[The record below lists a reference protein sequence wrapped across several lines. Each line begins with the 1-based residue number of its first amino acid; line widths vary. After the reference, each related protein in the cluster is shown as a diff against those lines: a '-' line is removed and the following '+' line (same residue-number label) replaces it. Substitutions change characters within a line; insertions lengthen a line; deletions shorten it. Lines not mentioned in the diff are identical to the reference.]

1 MLVSESLLSLYPI
14 FVKKIGLTLVHQV
27 WARLVAYVGISA
39 IFVNWSFIGSSLFTA
54 DALILAAI
62 NLSHIFFSYE
72 GFRNLD
78 SGVSFAI
85 FNTYPLMILLIAGV
99 MWNNVYL
106 LVLLGLALFV
116 LGEERSSTG
125 PEGTKAA
132 HERGAT
138 DKVPP
143 KGSSTGPEGPKAATE
158 GTEGTKAATEGT
170 EGPKAAPFGGATKE
184 RSTTD
189 KEEGAKEEGTKEKID
204 FTYGIAMVLL
214 AALTEALIYFMV
226 RRIKTDNHWNHVF
239 LSYFVG
245 FVAFTGYL
253 LVKGTDLFI
262 RETSLRETSLR
273 ETSLSGTTISGTTI
287 RETSLRE
294 TTLSGTTL
302 PRMGLAV
309 GLNGLIGAGAY
320 FLRFFA
326 ASNLKASIF
335 APLAY
340 FGMVMSY
347 VYGIV
352 FNQETLSWEKVG
364 GTLCILAANYLSPK

>member
-1 MLVSESLLSLYPI
+1 MLTPALSMLASESLLSLYPI
-14 FVKKIGLTLVHQV
+14 FVKKIGLSLVHQV
-27 WARLVAYVGISA
+27 WTRLLAYVAMSA
-39 IFVNWSFIGSSLFTA
+39 IFVDWGFIKSTFFSS
-54 DALILAAI
+54 DALILALI

-116 LGEERSSTG
+116 LGER
-125 PEGTKAA
+125 PEGTTK
-132 HERGAT
+132 R
-138 DKVPP
+138 
-143 KGSSTGPEGPKAATE
+143 TE
-158 GTEGTKAATEGT
+158 GLTAGTLTAGLPQESPTN
-170 EGPKAAPFGGATKE
+170 F
-184 RSTTD
+184 
-189 KEEGAKEEGTKEKID
+189 I
-204 FTYGIAMVLL
+204 YGLAMILF

-239 LSYFVG
+239 LSYMMG
-245 FVAFTGYL
+245 FIAISGYL
-253 LVKGTDLFI
+253 F
-262 RETSLRETSLR
+262 S
-273 ETSLSGTTISGTTI
+273 SGNDFGKTM
-287 RETSLRE
+287 
-294 TTLSGTTL
+294 L
-302 PRMGLAV
+302 PRMSLAI
-309 GLNGLIGAGAY
+309 GLNGFIGSVAY

-326 ASNLKASIF
+326 ASNLAASIF

-352 FNQETLSWEKVG
+352 FNDETLSWEKVG
-364 GTLCILAANYLSPK
+364 GTLCILAANWLSPKT

>member
-1 MLVSESLLSLYPI
+1 MLTPAISMLVSESLLSLYPI

-39 IFVNWSFIGSSLFTA
+39 IFVNWSFIGSSLFTV

-116 LGEERSSTG
+116 LGESKG
-125 PEGTKAA
+125 PEGSK
-132 HERGAT
+132 EQ
-138 DKVPP
+138 
-143 KGSSTGPEGPKAATE
+143 SS
-158 GTEGTKAATEGT
+158 
-170 EGPKAAPFGGATKE
+170 
-184 RSTTD
+184 SD
-189 KEEGAKEEGTKEKID
+189 KEEGSKEKTD

-226 RRIKTDNHWNHVF
+226 RRIKTNNHWNHVF

-245 FVAFTGYL
+245 FVAFSAYL
-253 LVKGTDLFI
+253 LVKGTDLP
-262 RETSLRETSLR
+262 
-273 ETSLSGTTISGTTI
+273 ISEG
-287 RETSLRE
+287 RL
-294 TTLSGTTL
+294 
-302 PRMGLAV
+302 GLAV
-309 GLNGLIGAGAY
+309 GLNGFIGAVAY

-326 ASNLKASIF
+326 ASNLTASIF

-352 FNQETLSWEKVG
+352 FNHETLSWEKVG
-364 GTLCILAANYLSPK
+364 GTLCILAANYLSPRA

>member
-116 LGEERSSTG
+116 MGESKG
-125 PEGTKAA
+125 PEGT
-132 HERGAT
+132 
-138 DKVPP
+138 
-143 KGSSTGPEGPKAATE
+143 
-158 GTEGTKAATEGT
+158 
-170 EGPKAAPFGGATKE
+170 KAAPFGGATDKE
-184 RSTTD
+184 RSL
-189 KEEGAKEEGTKEKID
+189 EEGYQEELKDKKEKTD

-226 RRIKTDNHWNHVF
+226 RRIKTNNHWNHVF

-245 FVAFTGYL
+245 FVAFSAYL
-253 LVKGTDLFI
+253 LVKGTDLP
-262 RETSLRETSLR
+262 
-273 ETSLSGTTISGTTI
+273 ISKI
-287 RETSLRE
+287 
-294 TTLSGTTL
+294 TL

-309 GLNGLIGAGAY
+309 GLNGFIGSVAY

-326 ASNLKASIF
+326 ASNLTASIF

-347 VYGIV
+347 VYGIA

-364 GTLCILAANYLSPK
+364 GTLCILAANYLSPKT

>member
-1 MLVSESLLSLYPI
+1 MLTPALSMLASESLLSLYPI
-14 FVKKIGLTLVHQV
+14 FVKKIGLSLVHQV
-27 WARLVAYVGISA
+27 WTRLLAYVAMSA
-39 IFVNWSFIGSSLFTA
+39 IFVDWGFIKSAFFSS
-54 DALILAAI
+54 DALILALI

-116 LGEERSSTG
+116 LGEAQSATG
-125 PEGTKAA
+125 TTK
-132 HERGAT
+132 R
-138 DKVPP
+138 
-143 KGSSTGPEGPKAATE
+143 TE
-158 GTEGTKAATEGT
+158 GLTAGTLTAGL
-170 EGPKAAPFGGATKE
+170 PQDSPINF
-184 RSTTD
+184 
-189 KEEGAKEEGTKEKID
+189 I
-204 FTYGIAMVLL
+204 YGLAMILF

-239 LSYFVG
+239 LSYMMG
-245 FVAFTGYL
+245 FIAVSGYL
-253 LVKGTDLFI
+253 F
-262 RETSLRETSLR
+262 S
-273 ETSLSGTTISGTTI
+273 SGNDFGKTM
-287 RETSLRE
+287 
-294 TTLSGTTL
+294 L
-302 PRMGLAV
+302 PRMSLAI
-309 GLNGLIGAGAY
+309 GLNGFIGSVAY

-326 ASNLKASIF
+326 ASNLAASIF

-364 GTLCILAANYLSPK
+364 GTLCILAANYWAPR

>member
-1 MLVSESLLSLYPI
+1 MLASESLLSLYPI
-14 FVKKIGLTLVHQV
+14 FVKKIGLSLVHQV
-27 WARLVAYVGISA
+27 WTRLLAYVAMSA
-39 IFVNWSFIGSSLFTA
+39 IFVDWGFIRSTFFSSN
-54 DALILAAI
+54 ALILALI

-116 LGEERSSTG
+116 LGEAQS
-125 PEGTKAA
+125 
-132 HERGAT
+132 AT
-138 DKVPP
+138 DKNKAVGLP
-143 KGSSTGPEGPKAATE
+143 KDQESPTN
-158 GTEGTKAATEGT
+158 
-170 EGPKAAPFGGATKE
+170 F
-184 RSTTD
+184 
-189 KEEGAKEEGTKEKID
+189 I
-204 FTYGIAMVLL
+204 YGLAMILL

-239 LSYFVG
+239 LSYMMG
-245 FVAFTGYL
+245 FIAISGYL
-253 LVKGTDLFI
+253 FG
-262 RETSLRETSLR
+262 
-273 ETSLSGTTISGTTI
+273 SGNDFGKTM
-287 RETSLRE
+287 
-294 TTLSGTTL
+294 L
-302 PRMGLAV
+302 PRMSLAI
-309 GLNGLIGAGAY
+309 GLNGFIGSVAY

-326 ASNLKASIF
+326 ASNLAASIF

-352 FNQETLSWEKVG
+352 LNDETLSWEKVG
-364 GTLCILAANYLSPK
+364 GTLCILAANYLSPRT

>member
-1 MLVSESLLSLYPI
+1 MLTPVLSMLTSESLLSLYPI
-14 FVKKIGLTLVHQV
+14 FVKKIGLSLVHQV
-27 WARLVAYVGISA
+27 WTRLLAYVAMSS
-39 IFVNWSFIGSSLFTA
+39 IFVDWGFIKSAFFSS
-54 DALILAAI
+54 DALILALI

-116 LGEERSSTG
+116 LGEARSATG
-125 PEGTKAA
+125 TT
-132 HERGAT
+132 GAT
-138 DKVPP
+138 
-143 KGSSTGPEGPKAATE
+143 
-158 GTEGTKAATEGT
+158 GTEGTTKRTAS
-170 EGPKAAPFGGATKE
+170 GAIDTDSNKTKTQE
-184 RSTTD
+184 SPTNF
-189 KEEGAKEEGTKEKID
+189 I
-204 FTYGIAMVLL
+204 YGLAMILF

-239 LSYFVG
+239 LSYMMG
-245 FVAFTGYL
+245 FIAISGYL
-253 LVKGTDLFI
+253 F
-262 RETSLRETSLR
+262 S
-273 ETSLSGTTISGTTI
+273 SGNDFGKTM
-287 RETSLRE
+287 
-294 TTLSGTTL
+294 L
-302 PRMGLAV
+302 PRMSLAI
-309 GLNGLIGAGAY
+309 GLNGFIGSVAY

-326 ASNLKASIF
+326 ASNLAASIF

-364 GTLCILAANYLSPK
+364 GTLCILAANYWAPRS

>member
-1 MLVSESLLSLYPI
+1 MLTPALSMLASESLLSLYPI
-14 FVKKIGLTLVHQV
+14 FVKKIGLSLVHQV
-27 WARLVAYVGISA
+27 WTRLLAYVAMSA
-39 IFVNWSFIGSSLFTA
+39 IFVDWGFIKSAFFSS
-54 DALILAAI
+54 DALILALI

-106 LVLLGLALFV
+106 LVLMGLALFV
-116 LGEERSSTG
+116 LGEAQS
-125 PEGTKAA
+125 
-132 HERGAT
+132 AT
-138 DKVPP
+138 DKN
-143 KGSSTGPEGPKAATE
+143 KTE
-158 GTEGTKAATEGT
+158 GTTKRTTGLTEGLT
-170 EGPKAAPFGGATKE
+170 A
-184 RSTTD
+184 
-189 KEEGAKEEGTKEKID
+189 GTLTAGLPQDSPIN
-204 FTYGIAMVLL
+204 FIYGLAMILF

-239 LSYFVG
+239 LSYMMG
-245 FVAFTGYL
+245 FIAISGYL
-253 LVKGTDLFI
+253 F
-262 RETSLRETSLR
+262 S
-273 ETSLSGTTISGTTI
+273 SGNNFGKTM
-287 RETSLRE
+287 
-294 TTLSGTTL
+294 L
-302 PRMGLAV
+302 PRMTLAI
-309 GLNGLIGAGAY
+309 GLNGFIGSVAY

-326 ASNLKASIF
+326 ASNLAASIF

-364 GTLCILAANYLSPK
+364 GTLCILAANYWAPR

>member
-1 MLVSESLLSLYPI
+1 MLTPAISMLVSESLLSLYPI

-54 DALILAAI
+54 DAVILAAI

-116 LGEERSSTG
+116 LSES
-125 PEGTKAA
+125 
-132 HERGAT
+132 
-138 DKVPP
+138 
-143 KGSSTGPEGPKAATE
+143 KGSEG
-158 GTEGTKAATEGT
+158 
-170 EGPKAAPFGGATKE
+170 TKE

-189 KEEGAKEEGTKEKID
+189 KEEGSKAAPEGSKEQSSLKEGSKEKTD
-204 FTYGIAMVLL
+204 STYGIAMVLL

-226 RRIKTDNHWNHVF
+226 RRIKTNNHWNHVF

-245 FVAFTGYL
+245 FVAFSAYL
-253 LVKGTDLFI
+253 LVKGTDL
-262 RETSLRETSLR
+262 S
-273 ETSLSGTTISGTTI
+273 
-287 RETSLRE
+287 
-294 TTLSGTTL
+294 LSGTTL
-302 PRMGLAV
+302 PRLGLAV
-309 GLNGLIGAGAY
+309 GLNGFIGAGAY

-326 ASNLKASIF
+326 ASNLTASIF

-364 GTLCILAANYLSPK
+364 GTLCILAANYLSPRA

>member
-1 MLVSESLLSLYPI
+1 MLTPAISMLVSESLLSLYPI
-14 FVKKIGLTLVHQV
+14 FVKKIGMTLVHQV

-39 IFVNWSFIGSSLFTA
+39 IFVNWSFIGSSLFTT

-125 PEGTKAA
+125 PEGPKAA
-132 HERGAT
+132 PFRGAT

-143 KGSSTGPEGPKAATE
+143 KG
-158 GTEGTKAATEGT
+158 
-170 EGPKAAPFGGATKE
+170 PFG
-184 RSTTD
+184 S
-189 KEEGAKEEGTKEKID
+189 KEEGAKERSSLKEGTKEKTD

-226 RRIKTDNHWNHVF
+226 RRIKTNNHWNHVF

-245 FVAFTGYL
+245 FIAFSAYL
-253 LVKGTDLFI
+253 LVKGTGLP
-262 RETSLRETSLR
+262 
-273 ETSLSGTTISGTTI
+273 ISEG
-287 RETSLRE
+287 
-294 TTLSGTTL
+294 
-302 PRMGLAV
+302 RMGLAV
-309 GLNGLIGAGAY
+309 GLNGFIGSVAY

-326 ASNLKASIF
+326 ASNLAASIF

-364 GTLCILAANYLSPK
+364 GTLCILAANYLSPKT

>member
-1 MLVSESLLSLYPI
+1 MLTPALSMLASESLLSLYPI
-14 FVKKIGLTLVHQV
+14 FVKKIGLSLVHQV
-27 WARLVAYVGISA
+27 WTRLLAYVAMSA
-39 IFVNWSFIGSSLFTA
+39 IFVDWGFIKSTFFSS
-54 DALILAAI
+54 DALILALI

-116 LGEERSSTG
+116 LGER
-125 PEGTKAA
+125 
-132 HERGAT
+132 
-138 DKVPP
+138 
-143 KGSSTGPEGPKAATE
+143 TE
-158 GTEGTKAATEGT
+158 GTTGTTVTAKRAEGTTGT
-170 EGPKAAPFGGATKE
+170 TKRTAGLTAGATTGLTQE
-184 RSTTD
+184 SP
-189 KEEGAKEEGTKEKID
+189 IN
-204 FTYGIAMVLL
+204 FIYGIAMILF

-239 LSYFVG
+239 LSYMMG
-245 FVAFTGYL
+245 FIAISGYL
-253 LVKGTDLFI
+253 F
-262 RETSLRETSLR
+262 S
-273 ETSLSGTTISGTTI
+273 SGNDFGKTM
-287 RETSLRE
+287 
-294 TTLSGTTL
+294 L
-302 PRMGLAV
+302 PRMSLAI
-309 GLNGLIGAGAY
+309 GLNGFIGSVAY

-326 ASNLKASIF
+326 ASNLAASIF

-364 GTLCILAANYLSPK
+364 GTLCILAANWLSPKT

>member
-1 MLVSESLLSLYPI
+1 M
-14 FVKKIGLTLVHQV
+14 
-27 WARLVAYVGISA
+27 SA
-39 IFVNWSFIGSSLFTA
+39 IFVDWGFIKSAFFSS
-54 DALILAAI
+54 DALILALI

-116 LGEERSSTG
+116 LGER
-125 PEGTKAA
+125 
-132 HERGAT
+132 
-138 DKVPP
+138 
-143 KGSSTGPEGPKAATE
+143 TE
-158 GTEGTKAATEGT
+158 GTTKEQSSRSATGTTGTTGTKRTEGT
-170 EGPKAAPFGGATKE
+170 ASGAIDTNSNKTK
-184 RSTTD
+184 
-189 KEEGAKEEGTKEKID
+189 TKTQESPTNFI
-204 FTYGIAMVLL
+204 YGLAMILF

-239 LSYFVG
+239 LSYMMG
-245 FVAFTGYL
+245 FIAISGYL
-253 LVKGTDLFI
+253 F
-262 RETSLRETSLR
+262 S
-273 ETSLSGTTISGTTI
+273 SGNDFGKTM
-287 RETSLRE
+287 
-294 TTLSGTTL
+294 L
-302 PRMGLAV
+302 PRMSLAI
-309 GLNGLIGAGAY
+309 GLNGFIGSVAY

-326 ASNLKASIF
+326 ASNLAASIF

-364 GTLCILAANYLSPK
+364 GTLCILAANYWAPRS

>member
-1 MLVSESLLSLYPI
+1 MLISESLLSLYPI

-27 WARLVAYVGISA
+27 WTRLVAYVGISA
-39 IFVNWSFIGSSLFTA
+39 IFVNWSFIGSSLFTT

-116 LGEERSSTG
+116 LGESAATDKERSSSG
-125 PEGTKAA
+125 P
-132 HERGAT
+132 
-138 DKVPP
+138 
-143 KGSSTGPEGPKAATE
+143 
-158 GTEGTKAATEGT
+158 
-170 EGPKAAPFGGATKE
+170 EGPKAAPFGTREEGSKE
-184 RSTTD
+184 R
-189 KEEGAKEEGTKEKID
+189 KEETKEKTNS
-204 FTYGIAMVLL
+204 TYGIAMVLL

-226 RRIKTDNHWNHVF
+226 RRIKTNNHWNHVF

-245 FVAFTGYL
+245 FIAFTGYL
-253 LVKGTDLFI
+253 LVKGTGLP
-262 RETSLRETSLR
+262 
-273 ETSLSGTTISGTTI
+273 ISEG
-287 RETSLRE
+287 
-294 TTLSGTTL
+294 
-302 PRMGLAV
+302 RMGLAV
-309 GLNGLIGAGAY
+309 GLNGFIGSVAY

-326 ASNLKASIF
+326 ASNLAASIF

-364 GTLCILAANYLSPK
+364 GTLCILAANYLSPKS

>member
-1 MLVSESLLSLYPI
+1 MLTPAISMLVSESLLSLYPI

-106 LVLLGLALFV
+106 LVLLGLAMFV
-116 LGEERSSTG
+116 LGESKG
-125 PEGTKAA
+125 PEG
-132 HERGAT
+132 
-138 DKVPP
+138 
-143 KGSSTGPEGPKAATE
+143 
-158 GTEGTKAATEGT
+158 
-170 EGPKAAPFGGATKE
+170 TKE

-189 KEEGAKEEGTKEKID
+189 KEEGSKEPKEKTD
-204 FTYGIAMVLL
+204 STYGIAMVLL

-226 RRIKTDNHWNHVF
+226 RRIKTNNHWNHVF

-245 FVAFTGYL
+245 FVAFSAYL
-253 LVKGTDLFI
+253 LVKGTDFSI
-262 RETSLRETSLR
+262 SETR
-273 ETSLSGTTISGTTI
+273 LS
-287 RETSLRE
+287 RL
-294 TTLSGTTL
+294 
-302 PRMGLAV
+302 GLAV
-309 GLNGLIGAGAY
+309 GLNGFIGSVAY

-326 ASNLKASIF
+326 ASNLTASIF

-364 GTLCILAANYLSPK
+364 GTLCILAANYLSPRA

>member
-1 MLVSESLLSLYPI
+1 MLTPALSMLASESLLSLYPI
-14 FVKKIGLTLVHQV
+14 FVKKIGLSLVHQV
-27 WARLVAYVGISA
+27 WTRLLAYVTMSA
-39 IFVNWSFIGSSLFTA
+39 IFVDWGFIKSAFFSS
-54 DALILAAI
+54 DALILALI

-116 LGEERSSTG
+116 LGER
-125 PEGTKAA
+125 
-132 HERGAT
+132 
-138 DKVPP
+138 
-143 KGSSTGPEGPKAATE
+143 TE
-158 GTEGTKAATEGT
+158 GTTGTTKRTA
-170 EGPKAAPFGGATKE
+170 GAT
-184 RSTTD
+184 
-189 KEEGAKEEGTKEKID
+189 AGTLTAGLTQESPANFI
-204 FTYGIAMVLL
+204 YGLAMILF

-239 LSYFVG
+239 LSYMMG
-245 FVAFTGYL
+245 FIAISGYL
-253 LVKGTDLFI
+253 FG
-262 RETSLRETSLR
+262 
-273 ETSLSGTTISGTTI
+273 SGNDFGKTM
-287 RETSLRE
+287 
-294 TTLSGTTL
+294 L
-302 PRMGLAV
+302 PRMSLAI
-309 GLNGLIGAGAY
+309 GLNGFIGSVAY

-326 ASNLKASIF
+326 ASNLAASIF

-352 FNQETLSWEKVG
+352 FNDETLSWEKVG
-364 GTLCILAANYLSPK
+364 GTLCILAANYWAPRT

>member
-1 MLVSESLLSLYPI
+1 MLTPALSMLASESLLSLYPI
-14 FVKKIGLTLVHQV
+14 FVKKIGLSLVHQV
-27 WARLVAYVGISA
+27 WTRLLAYVAMSA
-39 IFVNWSFIGSSLFTA
+39 IFVDWGFIKSAFFSS
-54 DALILAAI
+54 DAIILALI

-116 LGEERSSTG
+116 LGER
-125 PEGTKAA
+125 
-132 HERGAT
+132 
-138 DKVPP
+138 
-143 KGSSTGPEGPKAATE
+143 TE
-158 GTEGTKAATEGT
+158 GTTGTTGT
-170 EGPKAAPFGGATKE
+170 TK
-184 RSTTD
+184 RTAGLTA
-189 KEEGAKEEGTKEKID
+189 GLTAGTLTAGLPQESPTNFI
-204 FTYGIAMVLL
+204 YGLAMILL

-239 LSYFVG
+239 LSYMMG
-245 FVAFTGYL
+245 FIAISGYL
-253 LVKGTDLFI
+253 FG
-262 RETSLRETSLR
+262 
-273 ETSLSGTTISGTTI
+273 SGNDFGKTM
-287 RETSLRE
+287 
-294 TTLSGTTL
+294 L
-302 PRMGLAV
+302 PRMSLAI
-309 GLNGLIGAGAY
+309 GLNGFIGSVAY

-326 ASNLKASIF
+326 ASNLTASIF

-364 GTLCILAANYLSPK
+364 GTLCILAANYLAPRS

>member
-1 MLVSESLLSLYPI
+1 MLTPALSMLASESLLSLYPI
-14 FVKKIGLTLVHQV
+14 FVKKIGLSLVHQV
-27 WARLVAYVGISA
+27 WTRLLAYVAMSA
-39 IFVNWSFIGSSLFTA
+39 IFVDWGFIKSAFFSS
-54 DALILAAI
+54 DALILALI

-116 LGEERSSTG
+116 LGERTG
-125 PEGTKAA
+125 GTTSATGTEGL
-132 HERGAT
+132 
-138 DKVPP
+138 
-143 KGSSTGPEGPKAATE
+143 TE
-158 GTEGTKAATEGT
+158 GTTKRTGSTARTLTAGL
-170 EGPKAAPFGGATKE
+170 TKTQE
-184 RSTTD
+184 SP
-189 KEEGAKEEGTKEKID
+189 IN
-204 FTYGIAMVLL
+204 FIYGLAMILF

-239 LSYFVG
+239 LSYMMG
-245 FVAFTGYL
+245 FIAISGYL
-253 LVKGTDLFI
+253 F
-262 RETSLRETSLR
+262 S
-273 ETSLSGTTISGTTI
+273 SGNNFGKTM
-287 RETSLRE
+287 
-294 TTLSGTTL
+294 L
-302 PRMGLAV
+302 PRMTLAI
-309 GLNGLIGAGAY
+309 GLNGFIGSVAY

-326 ASNLKASIF
+326 ASNLAASIF

-364 GTLCILAANYLSPK
+364 GTLCILAANYWAPR

>member
-1 MLVSESLLSLYPI
+1 MLTPVLSMLASESLLSLYPI
-14 FVKKIGLTLVHQV
+14 FVKKIGLSLVHQV
-27 WARLVAYVGISA
+27 WTRLLAYVAMSA
-39 IFVNWSFIGSSLFTA
+39 IFVDWGFVKSAFFSS
-54 DALILAAI
+54 DALILALI

-116 LGEERSSTG
+116 LGERTAGTTG
-125 PEGTKAA
+125 TTKRTTAGTLTAGLPQ
-132 HERGAT
+132 ESPT
-138 DKVPP
+138 N
-143 KGSSTGPEGPKAATE
+143 
-158 GTEGTKAATEGT
+158 
-170 EGPKAAPFGGATKE
+170 F
-184 RSTTD
+184 
-189 KEEGAKEEGTKEKID
+189 I
-204 FTYGIAMVLL
+204 YGVAMILF

-239 LSYFVG
+239 LSYMMG
-245 FVAFTGYL
+245 FIAISGYL
-253 LVKGTDLFI
+253 FG
-262 RETSLRETSLR
+262 
-273 ETSLSGTTISGTTI
+273 SGNDFGKTM
-287 RETSLRE
+287 
-294 TTLSGTTL
+294 L
-302 PRMGLAV
+302 PRMSLAI
-309 GLNGLIGAGAY
+309 GLNGFIGSVAY

-326 ASNLKASIF
+326 ASNLAASIF

-352 FNQETLSWEKVG
+352 FNHETLSWEKVG
-364 GTLCILAANYLSPK
+364 GTLCILAANWLSPKT

>member
-1 MLVSESLLSLYPI
+1 MLTPALSMLASESLLSLYPI
-14 FVKKIGLTLVHQV
+14 FVKKIGLSLVHQV
-27 WARLVAYVGISA
+27 WTRLLAYVAMSA
-39 IFVNWSFIGSSLFTA
+39 IFVDWGFIKSAFFSS
-54 DALILAAI
+54 DALILALI

-116 LGEERSSTG
+116 LGER
-125 PEGTKAA
+125 
-132 HERGAT
+132 
-138 DKVPP
+138 
-143 KGSSTGPEGPKAATE
+143 TE
-158 GTEGTKAATEGT
+158 GTTGATGATGT
-170 EGPKAAPFGGATKE
+170 EGFLTKE
-184 RSTTD
+184 QVSN
-189 KEEGAKEEGTKEKID
+189 KTKRTAGLPKDQESPTNFI
-204 FTYGIAMVLL
+204 YGLAMILF

-239 LSYFVG
+239 LSYMMG
-245 FVAFTGYL
+245 FIAISGYL
-253 LVKGTDLFI
+253 FSSENDFGKTM
-262 RETSLRETSLR
+262 
-273 ETSLSGTTISGTTI
+273 
-287 RETSLRE
+287 
-294 TTLSGTTL
+294 L
-302 PRMGLAV
+302 PRMSLAI
-309 GLNGLIGAGAY
+309 GLNGFIGSVAY

-326 ASNLKASIF
+326 ASNLAASIF

-364 GTLCILAANYLSPK
+364 GTLCILAANYLSPKT

>member
-1 MLVSESLLSLYPI
+1 MLTPAISMLVSESLLSLYPI

-116 LGEERSSTG
+116 MGESKGHEGT
-125 PEGTKAA
+125 PEG
-132 HERGAT
+132 
-138 DKVPP
+138 
-143 KGSSTGPEGPKAATE
+143 S
-158 GTEGTKAATEGT
+158 
-170 EGPKAAPFGGATKE
+170 KE

-189 KEEGAKEEGTKEKID
+189 KEPKEKTD
-204 FTYGIAMVLL
+204 STYGIAMVLL

-226 RRIKTDNHWNHVF
+226 RRIKTNNHWNHVF

-245 FVAFTGYL
+245 FVAFSAYL
-253 LVKGTDLFI
+253 LVKGTDLP
-262 RETSLRETSLR
+262 
-273 ETSLSGTTISGTTI
+273 LSGTTISEG
-287 RETSLRE
+287 
-294 TTLSGTTL
+294 
-302 PRMGLAV
+302 RMGLAV
-309 GLNGLIGAGAY
+309 GLNGFIGSVAY

-326 ASNLKASIF
+326 ASNLTASIF

-364 GTLCILAANYLSPK
+364 GTLCILAANYLSPKT

>member
-1 MLVSESLLSLYPI
+1 MLTPVLSMLTSESLLSLYPI
-14 FVKKIGLTLVHQV
+14 FVKKIGLSLVHQV
-27 WARLVAYVGISA
+27 WTRLLAYVAMSA
-39 IFVNWSFIGSSLFTA
+39 IFVDWGFIKSAFFSS
-54 DALILAAI
+54 DALILALI

-116 LGEERSSTG
+116 LGER
-125 PEGTKAA
+125 
-132 HERGAT
+132 
-138 DKVPP
+138 
-143 KGSSTGPEGPKAATE
+143 TE
-158 GTEGTKAATEGT
+158 GTTSATWTERTAGTTETAGL
-170 EGPKAAPFGGATKE
+170 TKE
-184 RSTTD
+184 QISN
-189 KEEGAKEEGTKEKID
+189 KTKTKTQESPIN
-204 FTYGIAMVLL
+204 FIYGLAMILF

-239 LSYFVG
+239 LSYMMG
-245 FVAFTGYL
+245 FIAISGYL
-253 LVKGTDLFI
+253 F
-262 RETSLRETSLR
+262 TSGNDFGKTM
-273 ETSLSGTTISGTTI
+273 
-287 RETSLRE
+287 
-294 TTLSGTTL
+294 L
-302 PRMGLAV
+302 PRMSLAI
-309 GLNGLIGAGAY
+309 GLNGFIGSVAY

-326 ASNLKASIF
+326 ASNLAASIF

-364 GTLCILAANYLSPK
+364 GTLCILAANYWAPRS

>member
-1 MLVSESLLSLYPI
+1 
-14 FVKKIGLTLVHQV
+14 VKKIGLTLVHQV

-116 LGEERSSTG
+116 LGESA
-125 PEGTKAA
+125 P
-132 HERGAT
+132 ERGAT

-143 KGSSTGPEGPKAATE
+143 KG
-158 GTEGTKAATEGT
+158 
-170 EGPKAAPFGGATKE
+170 PFGSKEEGSKE
-184 RSTTD
+184 RSSSD
-189 KEEGAKEEGTKEKID
+189 KEQKVGTKEKTD

-226 RRIKTDNHWNHVF
+226 RRIKTNNHWNHVF

-245 FVAFTGYL
+245 FIAFSAYL
-253 LVKGTDLFI
+253 LVKGTGLPI
-262 RETSLRETSLR
+262 
-273 ETSLSGTTISGTTI
+273 
-287 RETSLRE
+287 
-294 TTLSGTTL
+294 SGTTL

-326 ASNLKASIF
+326 ASNLTASIF

-364 GTLCILAANYLSPK
+364 GTLCILAANYLSPKT

>member
-1 MLVSESLLSLYPI
+1 MLTPVLSMLASESLLSLYPI
-14 FVKKIGLTLVHQV
+14 FVKKIGLSLVHQV
-27 WARLVAYVGISA
+27 WTRLLAYVAMSA
-39 IFVNWSFIGSSLFTA
+39 IFVDWGFIKSAFFSS
-54 DALILAAI
+54 DALILALI

-116 LGEERSSTG
+116 LGEAQSATG
-125 PEGTKAA
+125 TTK
-132 HERGAT
+132 R
-138 DKVPP
+138 
-143 KGSSTGPEGPKAATE
+143 TE
-158 GTEGTKAATEGT
+158 GLTAGTLTAGT
-170 EGPKAAPFGGATKE
+170 LTAGLPQESPINF
-184 RSTTD
+184 
-189 KEEGAKEEGTKEKID
+189 I
-204 FTYGIAMVLL
+204 YGLAMILL

-239 LSYFVG
+239 LSYMMG
-245 FVAFTGYL
+245 FIVISGYL
-253 LVKGTDLFI
+253 FG
-262 RETSLRETSLR
+262 
-273 ETSLSGTTISGTTI
+273 SGNNFGKTM
-287 RETSLRE
+287 
-294 TTLSGTTL
+294 L
-302 PRMGLAV
+302 PRMSLAI
-309 GLNGLIGAGAY
+309 GLNGFIGSVAY

-326 ASNLKASIF
+326 ASNLAASIF

-364 GTLCILAANYLSPK
+364 GTLCILAANWLSPKT

>member
-1 MLVSESLLSLYPI
+1 MLTPAISMLVSESLLSLYPI

-54 DALILAAI
+54 DAVILAAI

-116 LGEERSSTG
+116 LSES
-125 PEGTKAA
+125 
-132 HERGAT
+132 
-138 DKVPP
+138 
-143 KGSSTGPEGPKAATE
+143 KGSEG
-158 GTEGTKAATEGT
+158 
-170 EGPKAAPFGGATKE
+170 TKE

-189 KEEGAKEEGTKEKID
+189 KEQNSLKEKTKEGSKEKTD
-204 FTYGIAMVLL
+204 STYGIAMVLL

-226 RRIKTDNHWNHVF
+226 RRIKTNNHWNHVF

-245 FVAFTGYL
+245 FVAFSAYL
-253 LVKGTDLFI
+253 LVKGTDL
-262 RETSLRETSLR
+262 S
-273 ETSLSGTTISGTTI
+273 
-287 RETSLRE
+287 
-294 TTLSGTTL
+294 LSGTTL
-302 PRMGLAV
+302 PRLGLAV
-309 GLNGLIGAGAY
+309 GLNGFIGAGAY

-326 ASNLKASIF
+326 ASNLTASIF

-364 GTLCILAANYLSPK
+364 GTLCILAANYLSPKT

>member
-1 MLVSESLLSLYPI
+1 MLTPAISMLVSESLLSLYPI

-116 LGEERSSTG
+116 LGESAPFGGATKERSSTG

-132 HERGAT
+132 
-138 DKVPP
+138 
-143 KGSSTGPEGPKAATE
+143 
-158 GTEGTKAATEGT
+158 
-170 EGPKAAPFGGATKE
+170 PFGGATKE
-184 RSTTD
+184 RSQEGTKAAPERGAT
-189 KEEGAKEEGTKEKID
+189 KERSLEEGSKECKEGTKEKTD
-204 FTYGIAMVLL
+204 STYGIAMVLL

-226 RRIKTDNHWNHVF
+226 RRIKTNNHWNHVF

-245 FVAFTGYL
+245 FVAFSAYL
-253 LVKGTDLFI
+253 LVKGTDILF
-262 RETSLRETSLR
+262 
-273 ETSLSGTTISGTTI
+273 
-287 RETSLRE
+287 
-294 TTLSGTTL
+294 L
-302 PRMGLAV
+302 PRLGLAV
-309 GLNGLIGAGAY
+309 GLNGFIGSVAY

-326 ASNLKASIF
+326 ASNLTASIF

-364 GTLCILAANYLSPK
+364 GTLCILAANYLSPKT